1 MTLAL
6 VRSIDFPRH
15 PSGGF
20 DHGDVHLRTGRVF
33 VAHTAVGTVEVL
45 DGERGVHHAT
55 IPGCPEAS
63 GVLCAQGEGLVFAAA
78 RGAGKVLV
86 IEAAS
91 GEVVEEVAVGPKPNG
106 LAWDP
111 QRQQVLVA
119 DVGDFRARLVDLQA
133 GRVVTETAL
142 PGRPRWCA
150 YDSRGDR
157 FLVNV
162 RDPASVAVLAAATL
176 APQAQW
182 PVSSAG
188 PHGLDLDAEH
198 GRAFVACDGGKVVA
212 LDLETGREVAG
223 VAIAGEPDAI
233 WYNPDRSH
241 LYVAIGQPGL
251 VDVVDTREMALAQ
264 ALPTEAGA
272 HTTAFDRTR
281 RRLYVFL
288 PRSCRAAV
296 YEEVQARDAR

>member
-1 MTLAL
+1 M
-6 VRSIDFPRH
+6 
-15 PSGGF
+15 
-20 DHGDVHLRTGRVF
+20 
-33 VAHTAVGTVEVL
+33 
-45 DGERGVHHAT
+45 
-55 IPGCPEAS
+55 
-63 GVLCAQGEGLVFAAA
+63 LCAQGEGLVFAAA